1 MNETGSNPRERR
13 RANSRLFLGVVLLAV
28 GMLLLADNLGY
39 DLPFRLWQA
48 WPLIVV
54 ALGAIKMLWPREAD
68 DRRDGFWTL
77 VAGAYCWISVWRL
90 FGLHWGTAWPIF
102 LVAQGV
108 MIVIDGSRCRATT
121 PKSGAGDAS

>member
-1 MNETGSNPRERR
+1 MNETNPNPRERR
-13 RANSRLFLGVVLLAV
+13 RANSHLFLGVVLFAV

-48 WPLIVV
+48 WPLILV
-54 ALGAIKMLWPREAD
+54 ALGTIKMLWPRETD
-68 DRRDGFWTL
+68 DRRDGLWTL
-77 VAGAYCWISVWRL
+77 VAGLYCWISVWRL

-108 MIVIDGSRCRATT
+108 MIVVDGSRSRAVSAG
-121 PKSGAGDAS
+121 KEAGDAR